1 MNWDLKEAIGYY
13 RRQGAPGDQNA
24 LRGLLTE
31 VQQEYGGAIP
41 GFLLPQIAADLGTRE
56 SFLAAI
62 IRRIPSLRLK
72 DQHLLEI
79 CAGPNCSRRGQL
91 AALAEKYRGRVE
103 VRLVPCM
110 RQCGKGPN
118 LRFDGK
124 LYNGADG
131 QLLDRL
137 MDEVDREKSER

>member
-1 MNWDLKEAIGYY
+1 MSWDMNEAIAYY

-24 LRGLLTE
+24 LRNLLAE
-31 VQQEYGGAIP
+31 IQAEHGGAIP
-41 GFLLPQIAADLGTRE
+41 QYLLPMVAAALGTKE

-79 CAGPNCSRRGQL
+79 CAGPNCSRKGKLAQL
-91 AALAEKYRGRVE
+91 AEQYRGKLE
-103 VRLVPCM
+103 IRLVPCM

-118 LRFDGK
+118 LRFDGRI
-124 LYNGADG
+124 YNGADA
-131 QLLDRL
+131 QLLARL
-137 MDEVDREKSER
+137 IDGLDK

>member
-1 MNWDLKEAIGYY
+1 MSWNLSEAIEYY
-13 RRQGAPGDQNA
+13 RSQGAPGDQNA
-24 LRGLLTE
+24 LRNLLSE
-31 VQQEYGGAIP
+31 VQSESGGAIP
-41 GFLLPQIAADLGTRE
+41 GYLLPQIAEKIGTKE

-72 DQHLLEI
+72 DCHVLEI
-79 CAGPNCSRRGQL
+79 CAGPNCTRRGQL
-91 AALAEKYRGRVE
+91 AQLAESYRGRVE

-124 LYNGADG
+124 LYNSADET
-131 QLLDRL
+131 LLANL
-137 MDEVDREKSER
+137 MAEIDK